1 MMLRIAC
8 IAAFMA
14 VLLLPDP
21 SRAAQGPDELYAK
34 GRYREAE
41 AAYRKLDLENP
52 TDLRYRYDRGCA
64 AFQAGSLDEAAAAF
78 TSVARRAQKG
88 DLKFRALFNLGS
100 TAYRKGDFAAS
111 RDAYREAL
119 RVKPDDPDARHNL
132 ELALKALRKAQDEKK
147 GQEGRQEGG
156 DDREQD
162 GRSGES
168 GRDGQKGEKGQDKDS
183 RGKQSGDDRE
193 GAGGSQGKSRQDG
206 QGAAGGRQQ
215 GQQPGQS
222 TGSPDEGKQD
232 LSGELKGRNIG
243 SGSQGGGNP
252 LEMSPAERVERARA
266 EALLNNTRENR
277 ARARAL
283 HAAPGGPAPVGS
295 GKEW

>member
-111 RDAYREAL
+111 RD
-119 RVKPDDPDARHNL
+119 
-132 ELALKALRKAQDEKK
+132 
-147 GQEGRQEGG
+147 
-156 DDREQD
+156 
-162 GRSGES
+162 
-168 GRDGQKGEKGQDKDS
+168 
-183 RGKQSGDDRE
+183 
-193 GAGGSQGKSRQDG
+193 
-206 QGAAGGRQQ
+206 
-215 GQQPGQS
+215 
-222 TGSPDEGKQD
+222 EGKQD

-266 EALLNNTRENR
+266 EALLNNTRESR